1 MKHKIN
7 DEVMSTA
14 VKICGITRGDDA
26 LAAAQLG
33 AHALGF
39 IFYAKS
45 PRGVAPQRAAEI
57 IRGLPPFITA
67 VGLFVNPEES
77 DIERVLARVPLN
89 LLQFHGE
96 ETPEFC
102 ARFELPYIK
111 AARVRA
117 GLDLLQYAQH
127 YSAAR
132 GLLLDAFVEGAH
144 GGTGAAFD
152 WSLVPRELPLP
163 VILSGGLTPNNVAAA
178 IRRVKPW
185 AVDVSSGVEASP
197 GIKDPR
203 KIAAFMK
210 EVRSAEV

>member
-1 MKHKIN
+1 
-7 DEVMSTA
+7 MSTA

-45 PRGVAPQRAAEI
+45 PRDVAPQRAAEI

-67 VGLFVNPEES
+67 VGLFVNPQEN

-89 LLQFHGE
+89 MLQFHGE

-102 ARFELPYIK
+102 ARFELPYLK

-127 YSAAR
+127 YRAAR

-163 VILSGGLTPNNVAAA
+163 VILSGGLTPNNVASA

>member
-1 MKHKIN
+1 
-7 DEVMSTA
+7 MSTA

-33 AHALGF
+33 AQALGF
-39 IFYAKS
+39 IFYDKS

-57 IRGLPPFITA
+57 IRFLPPFITA

-77 DIERVLARVPLN
+77 DVARVLARVPLD

-102 ARFELPYIK
+102 ARFALPYLK
-111 AARVRA
+111 AARVRV
-117 GLDLLQYAQH
+117 GLDLLQYAHH

-163 VILSGGLTPNNVAAA
+163 VILSGGLTANNVAAA

-185 AVDVSSGVEASP
+185 AVDVNSGVEAGP

-203 KIAAFMK
+203 KIASFMK
-210 EVRSAEV
+210 EVRSADV